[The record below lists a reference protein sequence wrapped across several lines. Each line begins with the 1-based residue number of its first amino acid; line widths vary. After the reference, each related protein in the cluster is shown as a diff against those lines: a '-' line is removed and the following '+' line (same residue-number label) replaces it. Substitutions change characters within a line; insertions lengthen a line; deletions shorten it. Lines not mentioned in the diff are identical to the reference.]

1 MLNLGNTS
9 LSLGPLSSHFTHGR
23 AEGKR
28 GPAPGNQLKNGT
40 IKIQIQATRSQRLP
54 SLLIPEHQL
63 LLHKY
68 LPEWTC
74 TPGQPNPPTPV
85 ILLFSFS
92 ASSSFVGSKLKGALN
107 LDFSLQLG
115 PIESHAF
122 TVFKPILDFVELDTC
137 TKNYLKKK
145 KKKAKLCAKV
155 ALSSWVHESY
165 LRACHR
171 LRKPVWGRNQQV
183 FGS

>member
-9 LSLGPLSSHFTHGR
+9 LSLVPLSSHFTHGQ

-40 IKIQIQATRSQRLP
+40 IKIQIQAARSQRLP
-54 SLLIPEHQL
+54 SLLIPEHLL

-74 TPGQPNPPTPV
+74 TPRQANPPTPV
-85 ILLFSFS
+85 ILLFSS
-92 ASSSFVGSKLKGALN
+92 STSSSFVGSKLKGAIN

-115 PIESHAF
+115 PIESHPF
-122 TVFKPILDFVELDTC
+122 TVFKTILDFVELDTC
-137 TKNYLKKK
+137 TKNYLRKKK
-145 KKKAKLCAKV
+145 SQALC
-155 ALSSWVHESY
+155 
-165 LRACHR
+165 
-171 LRKPVWGRNQQV
+171 
-183 FGS
+183 